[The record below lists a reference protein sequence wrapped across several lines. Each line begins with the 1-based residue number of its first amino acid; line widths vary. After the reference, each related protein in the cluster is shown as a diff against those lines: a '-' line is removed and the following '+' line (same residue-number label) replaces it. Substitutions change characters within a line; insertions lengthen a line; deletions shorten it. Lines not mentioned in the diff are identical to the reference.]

1 MRGKPC
7 VSALAQLPSP
17 TALDSSS
24 IAIVNFW
31 QVDFLHFLL
40 VSREIALTVR
50 AVNNVLDVCG
60 WRQPCGVG
68 KEWKEEEHS
77 DSSISITW
85 PSPHSYNIYPGVGV
99 RCSDLRVTQ
108 LNSF

>member
-50 AVNNVLDVCG
+50 AVNNVL
-60 WRQPCGVG
+60 GVWLEAALWGG
-68 KEWKEEEHS
+68 K
-77 DSSISITW
+77 
-85 PSPHSYNIYPGVGV
+85 GVEGGAA
-99 RCSDLRVTQ
+99 L
-108 LNSF
+108 